1 MSDEQIESSF
11 EQFLRLRKQASD
23 EFVDGNFEALHGIST
38 HRSPATLFG
47 PKGDCVQGA
56 EQVNSA
62 NASGAKMFEP
72 EGTNAFEIMHRGADG
87 DLAYWVG
94 VQRSVVRMKG
104 KDAPIPMDLRVTEIF
119 RREDGEWKLVHRHA
133 DKLSAQ

>member
-1 MSDEQIESSF
+1 MNDDKVDSSF

-23 EFVDGNFEALHGIST
+23 EFVNGNFEALEGIST
-38 HRSPATLFG
+38 HRSPATIFG

-94 VQRSVVRMKG
+94 IQRSVVRMKG
-104 KDAPIPMDLRVTEIF
+104 KDAPIPMDLRITEIF